1 MNQTNPNKNILIKNV
16 EKKLHSN
23 HNRIKTIR
31 AITYVSD
38 IFIILIAVLLI
49 FDINFSQLLLFPT
62 LISLVFH
69 TILSFLYEKKCTL
82 KQEEAILKHK
92 KQA

>member
-1 MNQTNPNKNILIKNV
+1 MNQTNPNKTFYLKTWR
-16 EKKLHSN
+16 KKLRSN

-49 FDINFSQLLLFPT
+49 FDINFSQW
-62 LISLVFH
+62 
-69 TILSFLYEKKCTL
+69 LYFQL
-82 KQEEAILKHK
+82 
-92 KQA
+92 